1 MQKELELVQLLASL
15 NEKIDTVEK
24 QLKHS
29 TDLTIKIERL
39 VEDVSS
45 IKSSMSELHFMLM
58 GDGQNMG
65 LVTRVAGLEKNFD
78 DRERF
83 MEKTVEPAMEK
94 QQRILFDLETFKEV
108 VEEDIDDDGV
118 IRKKYYG
125 IRRIPDIMAMK
136 EMEAYKEGVN
146 VDRLVSLAALIS
158 YVKIKESN
166 TEKAVRVENEYENKL
181 EKSQNLYKLNNSAFR
196 NLGKRGSSSGM
207 KMKKSPFKR
216 LR

>member
-24 QLKHS
+24 QLKYS
-29 TDLTIKIERL
+29 TELSVKIERL

-45 IKSSMSELHFMLM
+45 IKSSMGELQFMLM

-78 DRERF
+78 DREKF

-108 VEEDIDDDGV
+108 VEEDKKQRDEIILLKERVSNVNKILWIVGSGV
-118 IRKKYYG
+118 IG
-125 IRRIPDIMAMK
+125 LM
-136 EMEAYKEGVN
+136 
-146 VDRLVSLAALIS
+146 
-158 YVKIKESN
+158 VKAIFSMIK
-166 TEKAVRVENEYENKL
+166 
-181 EKSQNLYKLNNSAFR
+181 
-196 NLGKRGSSSGM
+196 
-207 KMKKSPFKR
+207 
-216 LR
+216 

>member
-29 TDLTIKIERL
+29 TDLSVKIERL

-45 IKSSMSELHFMLM
+45 IKSSMGELQFMLM

-65 LVTRVAGLEKNFD
+65 IVTRVAGLEKNFD

-94 QQRILFDLETFKEV
+94 QQRILFDLETFKDV
-108 VEEDIDDDGV
+108 VEED
-118 IRKKYYG
+118 KKQRDEIILLKERVANVNKILWIVG
-125 IRRIPDIMAMK
+125 SGTIGLMA
-136 EMEAYKEGVN
+136 
-146 VDRLVSLAALIS
+146 
-158 YVKIKESN
+158 
-166 TEKAVRVENEYENKL
+166 KAVFSMIK
-181 EKSQNLYKLNNSAFR
+181 
-196 NLGKRGSSSGM
+196 
-207 KMKKSPFKR
+207 
-216 LR
+216 

>member
-29 TDLTIKIERL
+29 TDLSIKIERL

-45 IKSSMSELHFMLM
+45 IKSSMGELQFMLM

-65 LVTRVAGLEKNFD
+65 IVTRVAGLEKNFD

-94 QQRILFDLETFKEV
+94 QQRILFDLETFKDV
-108 VEEDIDDDGV
+108 VEED
-118 IRKKYYG
+118 KKQRDEIILLKERVANVNKILWIVG
-125 IRRIPDIMAMK
+125 SGTIGLMA
-136 EMEAYKEGVN
+136 
-146 VDRLVSLAALIS
+146 
-158 YVKIKESN
+158 
-166 TEKAVRVENEYENKL
+166 KAVFSMIK
-181 EKSQNLYKLNNSAFR
+181 
-196 NLGKRGSSSGM
+196 
-207 KMKKSPFKR
+207 
-216 LR
+216 